1 MGKNEDIKELN
12 QELSCKDDCIR
23 NDSQKTSERRA
34 SLPPKFDPQ
43 ENVVHDTPKL
53 PSYMAP
59 TESAKARLRGQGSPR
74 LSRDVVEKN
83 ALLRRHS
90 LSSSTNSMLTSLSPR
105 ASKLVQVT
113 GKGVIRG
120 DRSLSSSRDGG
131 GLSKPRVFQP
141 NINREI
147 RSLNGTNV
155 KTCPISLREAKH
167 NKLHESTRDEKHSLT
182 RRPKNSSFVSSN
194 TNIAKGTEQYKRPGT
209 GKRPSSIEKV
219 KKKNSDDVELKKEH
233 VGSNV
238 AHHDNI
244 SYKVP
249 CFPYSILR
257 KATQNFSKKNLIG
270 EGGFGD
276 VHKGYVTYCTMNH
289 AKPNEGKPVSCKRLI
304 HGVHKARS
312 MEENREELHW
322 RRRVQIAIGAASGL
336 AYLHTHGKP
345 IIHRDIKASNVLLDS
360 HFNAKISDFG
370 LAKYGPE
377 DENDHL
383 STKVI
388 GSRGY
393 FAPEYFYRVM
403 DKQLGNIPMEEAQI
417 FAELAYQCLSQNPK
431 SRPTMG
437 EVVAGL
443 EQLQHSK
450 VGASTLH
457 NSMVARFSAWPPP
470 SSKRSSR

>member
-1 MGKNEDIKELN
+1 MGNCCVKNQFRQPN
-12 QELSCKDDCIR
+12 QNTLIFE
-23 NDSQKTSERRA
+23 
-34 SLPPKFDPQ
+34 
-43 ENVVHDTPKL
+43 L
-53 PSYMAP
+53 PS
-59 TESAKARLRGQGSPR
+59 
-74 LSRDVVEKN
+74 
-83 ALLRRHS
+83 
-90 LSSSTNSMLTSLSPR
+90 
-105 ASKLVQVT
+105 
-113 GKGVIRG
+113 
-120 DRSLSSSRDGG
+120 

-155 KTCPISLREAKH
+155 KTCPISLRE
-167 NKLHESTRDEKHSLT
+167 
-182 RRPKNSSFVSSN
+182 
-194 TNIAKGTEQYKRPGT
+194 AKGTEQYKRPGT

-289 AKPNEGKPVSCKRLI
+289 AKPNEGKPVAVKRLI
-304 HGVHKARS
+304 HRS
-312 MEENREELHW
+312 SQGPEAWKVASFFFTINRNHRILVYEYMTKGSLDTFLLRENREELHW

-360 HFNAKISDFG
+360 ISDFG

-393 FAPEYFYRVM
+393 FAPEYFYRGHLTIKADVYSFGVVLLEILSGSCAEKRCSKGIPEDLIEKTKYLLCRNTKPELHTVM

-417 FAELAYQCLSQNPK
+417 FAELAYQCLSQNPE

>member
-1 MGKNEDIKELN
+1 MGNCCVKNQFRQPN
-12 QELSCKDDCIR
+12 QNTLIFE
-23 NDSQKTSERRA
+23 
-34 SLPPKFDPQ
+34 
-43 ENVVHDTPKL
+43 L
-53 PSYMAP
+53 PS
-59 TESAKARLRGQGSPR
+59 
-74 LSRDVVEKN
+74 
-83 ALLRRHS
+83 
-90 LSSSTNSMLTSLSPR
+90 
-105 ASKLVQVT
+105 
-113 GKGVIRG
+113 
-120 DRSLSSSRDGG
+120 

-155 KTCPISLREAKH
+155 KTCPISLRE
-167 NKLHESTRDEKHSLT
+167 
-182 RRPKNSSFVSSN
+182 
-194 TNIAKGTEQYKRPGT
+194 AKGTEQYKRPGT

-289 AKPNEGKPVSCKRLI
+289 AKPNEGKPVAVKRLI
-304 HGVHKARS
+304 HRS
-312 MEENREELHW
+312 SQGPEAWKVASFFFTINRDKINLKMLYSQTEVDILGILNHPHVVQLLGCCNEGNHRILVYEYMTKGSLDTFLLRENREELHW

-360 HFNAKISDFG
+360 VSSLFLHFNAKISDFG

-393 FAPEYFYRVM
+393 FAPEYFYRGHLTIKADVYSFGVVLLEILSGSCAEKRCSKGIPEDLIEKTKYLLCRNTKPELHTVM

-417 FAELAYQCLSQNPK
+417 FAELAYQCLSQNPE